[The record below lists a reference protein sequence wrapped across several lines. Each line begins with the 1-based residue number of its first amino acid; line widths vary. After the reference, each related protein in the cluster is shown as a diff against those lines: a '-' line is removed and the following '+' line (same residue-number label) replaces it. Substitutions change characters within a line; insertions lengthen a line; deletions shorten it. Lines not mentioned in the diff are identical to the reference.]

1 MRQIEHFG
9 IMENTIDIT
18 VIRECTYDNEN
29 EGTEKF
35 NIFWGANPVD
45 NELLDRDNLIRLRD
59 RINAALGSDDSARES
74 AKQAELA
81 EQESRF

>member
-18 VIRECTYDNEN
+18 IIRECTYDNEN

-59 RINAALGSDDSARES
+59 RINAALGSDDSTRES
-74 AKQAELA
+74 AKQTEQA